1 MSQDFV
7 LHAND
12 KLRPGVL
19 RNLIDFINRL
29 PANKSWRIGVAQYR
43 KTRSNE
49 QNAALWGVAYPVL
62 AEATGQPV
70 NDWHDYMLGEH
81 FGWVEYSLFGRRKLR
96 PARTT
101 TTGYNGEDDVLSTA
115 EFAEFY
121 DFIQQRAAENGIF
134 VPDPDPFWRE
144 HKEAELAIEAA
155 SA

>member
-7 LHAND
+7 LHKD
-12 KLRPGVL
+12 DQFRPGVL

-29 PANKSWRIGVAQYR
+29 PASKSWRISVAQYR
-43 KTRSNE
+43 KTRSTE
-49 QNAALWGVAYPVL
+49 QNAALWAVAYPAL
-62 AEATGQPV
+62 EEATGQPV
-70 NDWHDYMLGEH
+70 NDWHEYMLGEY
-81 FGWVEYSLFGRRKLR
+81 FGWVEYSLFGKRKLR

-101 TTGYNGEDDVLSTA
+101 TTGFNGEESKLTTV

-144 HKEAELAIEAA
+144 QRRAA
-155 SA
+155 